1 MGSRVK
7 KLPIYRSGYQLV
19 LLAMKETKAFSRDLR
34 PTLGRRIQ
42 DDAVH
47 LVLDIYKA
55 NASQGKVEELES
67 LLERLQALELS
78 FQLAFDLR
86 LINTKALA
94 DAMDIIS
101 DLGRQAGGWLRHA
114 RRNTIKGTSCSPS
127 SN

>member
-1 MGSRVK
+1 MSKVK
-7 KLPIYRSGYQLV
+7 KLPIYRAGYSLV
-19 LLAMKETKAFSRDLR
+19 MLAMKETRHFSRDMR

-55 NASQGKVEELES
+55 NVSKGKVGELEG
-67 LLERLQALELS
+67 LLVRLQALELS

-94 DAMDIIS
+94 AAMDIIS

-114 RRNTIKGTSCSPS
+114 KRNTMEATACSHPTL
-127 SN
+127 